1 MKTYSFKVVVEPDDD
16 RWHAYCPALQQYG
29 ASTWGNTEEGAFKHI
44 HEVVRMIIG
53 ELTVCPSDL
62 DRWHAYCPALQQ
74 YGASTWGN
82 TEEEAFKHIH
92 EVVRMIIGE
101 LTV

>member
-16 RWHAYCPALQQYG
+16 RWHAYCPALQ
-29 ASTWGNTEEGAFKHI
+29 S
-44 HEVVRMIIG
+44 
-53 ELTVCPSDL
+53 
-62 DRWHAYCPALQQ
+62 

-82 TEEEAFKHIH
+82 TEEEALRHIN

-101 LTV
+101 LTEDGIALPESPREDVEVLPDTRVAITV

>member
-1 MKTYSFKVVVEPDDD
+1 MKTYSFKVVVEPDD
-16 RWHAYCPALQQYG
+16 
-29 ASTWGNTEEGAFKHI
+29 
-44 HEVVRMIIG
+44 
-53 ELTVCPSDL
+53 